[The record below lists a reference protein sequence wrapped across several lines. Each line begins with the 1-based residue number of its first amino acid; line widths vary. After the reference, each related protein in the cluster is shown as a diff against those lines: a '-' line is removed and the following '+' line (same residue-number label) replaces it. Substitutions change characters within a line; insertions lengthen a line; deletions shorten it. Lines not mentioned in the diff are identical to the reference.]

1 MTQADG
7 RVARTRD
14 LAWDG
19 CVNIRDLG
27 GLPTGSGAETLYGAV
42 VRADNVHRL
51 SRAGWEQLV
60 GYGIRTVVDLR
71 FDEER
76 ARDPHGEPPVPVVH
90 VSLFGAHD
98 PAEAERLD
106 ALTRAATDAATAT
119 TAHYLDALER
129 CRGPIASAVR
139 AVIGAPPGGVVVH
152 CFVGKDRTGI
162 VSALLLGAVGVPP
175 DVVARDYALSQA
187 RVAPIVDTWIASA
200 EDEHERAYRT
210 RISSAPEAGMLGML
224 AGIRERYGGA
234 VGYLDAIG
242 LAPAELELI
251 GPRLLG

>member
-1 MTQADG
+1 MTQDAG
-7 RVARTRD
+7 RAARARD
-14 LAWDG
+14 LAWEG

-27 GLPTGSGAETLYGAV
+27 GLPTESGVETRYGAV
-42 VRADNVHRL
+42 VRADNVKRL

-60 GYGIRTVVDLR
+60 AYGVRTVVDLR

-76 ARDPHGEPPVPVVH
+76 ARDPHVEPPVPVVH

-98 PAEAERLD
+98 PAEAKRLD
-106 ALTRAATDAATAT
+106 ALTRAATDGASAT
-119 TAHYLDALER
+119 TVHYLDALER
-129 CRGPIASAVR
+129 CRGPIAAAVR
-139 AVIGAPPGGVVVH
+139 AVAAAPEGGVVVH

-162 VSALLLGAVGVPP
+162 VSALLLGSVGVPP
-175 DVVARDYALSQA
+175 NVVARDYALSQA

-210 RISSAPEAGMLGML
+210 RVSSAPEAGMLGML
-224 AGIRERYGGA
+224 AGLRERYGGA
-234 VGYLDAIG
+234 AGYLGAIG

-251 GPRLLG
+251 RARLLG